1 MYLRKPSINAGAL
14 RRSQKSGRPRLTSGF
29 IRTMRGERGFYFS
42 GARTATPRGKVAG
55 EVDVNDALLFH
66 FEVRKATINSPELL
80 LDALAGVSV
89 VFPEVIHTLAELSR
103 FEHDLLNGAG
113 VP

>member
-1 MYLRKPSINAGAL
+1 VRADSVSPAL
-14 RRSQKSGRPRLTSGF
+14 D
-29 IRTMRGERGFYFS
+29 
-42 GARTATPRGKVAG
+42 TATPRGKVAG

-89 VFPEVIHTLAELSR
+89 VFLEVIHTLAELSR
-103 FEHDLLNGAG
+103 FEHDLLNRGEDAIFKNR
-113 VP
+113 PP

>member
-1 MYLRKPSINAGAL
+1 
-14 RRSQKSGRPRLTSGF
+14 
-29 IRTMRGERGFYFS
+29 MRGAS
-42 GARTATPRGKVAG
+42 ISPALDTATPRGKVAG

-89 VFPEVIHTLAELSR
+89 VFLEVIHTLAELSR
-103 FEHDLLNGAG
+103 FEHDLLNRGEDAIFKNRPLKTYGADCHAWTNCTCMHSG
-113 VP
+113 E